1 MKRNLLVILAV
12 LTLFYVSCK
21 KDSANT
27 TPSSADSYFPVTS
40 GSMWRYYDL
49 VQGSNTDTVTIK
61 MLGST
66 STFNNKTYYNASSVS
81 TSTGAGTEFFYA
93 ANHTYAIR
101 ALNAYAGTTIELK
114 LYNDTATVGNNLMA
128 TPTDNGLVN
137 VIPARTINTVIAKN
151 LTRTIYGK
159 TFTDVIHTEVDFQYD
174 YGGTYQTGFTY
185 DFYLAKGIGM
195 IESQL
200 TILGGT
206 YEEELILD
214 YSIK

>member
-27 TPSSADSYFPVTS
+27 TPSSADSYFPVTP
-40 GSMWRYYDL
+40 GSTWRYYDL
-49 VQGSNTDTVTIK
+49 VQGSNTDTITIK
-61 MLGST
+61 MTGGT
-66 STFNNKTYYNASSVS
+66 SSFNNKTYYNAATMS
-81 TSTGAGTEFFYA
+81 TNSGAGTEYFYA
-93 ANHTYAIR
+93 ANHSYAVR

-114 LYNDTATVGNNLMA
+114 LYNDTATVGNSLLSI
-128 TPTDNGLVN
+128 PTDNGLVDI
-137 VIPARTINTVIAKN
+137 IPARTINTVIAKN
-151 LTRTIYGK
+151 LTRTINGK

-174 YGGTYQTGFTY
+174 YSGGYQTGFLY

-206 YEEELILD
+206 YEEEVILD

>member
-12 LTLFYVSCK
+12 LTLFYASCK

-27 TPSSADSYFPVTS
+27 TPSSADSYFPVTP
-40 GSMWRYYDL
+40 GSTWRYYDL
-49 VQGSNTDTVTIK
+49 VQSGSTDTITIK
-61 MLGST
+61 MTGGT
-66 STFNNKTYYNASSVS
+66 SIFNNKTYYNAATSSTNS
-81 TSTGAGTEFFYA
+81 GAGTEYFYA
-93 ANHTYAIR
+93 ANHSYAIR

-114 LYNDTATVGNNLMA
+114 LYNDTAAVGSNFIS
-128 TPTDNGLVN
+128 TPTDNGLVDLL
-137 VIPARTINTVIAKN
+137 PARTINTVIAKN
-151 LTRTIYGK
+151 LTKTINGK
-159 TFTDVIHTEVDFQYD
+159 TFTDVIHTEVDFQD
-174 YGGTYQTGFTY
+174 DFSGGYITQFSY

-206 YEEELILD
+206 YEENVILD

>member
-1 MKRNLLVILAV
+1 MKRNLLVILAL
-12 LTLFYVSCK
+12 LTLFYTSCK
-21 KDSANT
+21 KDRANT

-40 GSMWRYYDL
+40 GSTWRYYDL
-49 VQGSNTDTVTIK
+49 IQGDSTDTITIK
-61 MLGST
+61 MTGGT
-66 STFNNKTYYNASSVS
+66 SIFNNQTYYNASSKS
-81 TSTGAGTEFFYA
+81 TNAGAGTEFFYA
-93 ANHTYAIR
+93 ANHSYAIR
-101 ALNAYAGTTIELK
+101 ALNAYAGTTIDLK
-114 LYNDTATVGNNLMA
+114 LYNDTATVGNNLFS
-128 TPTDNGLVN
+128 TPTDNGLVDI
-137 VIPARTINTVIAKN
+137 IPARTINTVIAKN

-159 TFTDVIHTEVDFQYD
+159 TFTNVIHTQVDFQYD
-174 YGGTYQTGFTY
+174 YSGSYQTGFLY

>member
-40 GSMWRYYDL
+40 GSTWRYYDF
-49 VQGSNTDTVTIK
+49 VQGSSTDTITLK
-61 MLGST
+61 MTGGT
-66 STFNNKTYYNASSVS
+66 SIFNNKTYYNTATKS
-81 TSTGAGTEFFYA
+81 TNSGAGTEYFYS
-93 ANHTYAIR
+93 ANHSYAIR
-101 ALNAYAGTTIELK
+101 ALNAYAGTIIELK
-114 LYNDTATVGNNLMA
+114 LYNDTATVGNNLIS
-128 TPTDNGLVN
+128 TPTDNGLVD
-137 VIPARTINTVIAKN
+137 VIPARTINTVVAKN
-151 LTRTIYGK
+151 LTRTINGK
-159 TFTDVIHTEVDFQYD
+159 TFTDVIHTKVDFQYD
-174 YGGTYQTGFTY
+174 YSGNYQTGFSY

-206 YEEELILD
+206 YEEEVILD